1 MNEGMLLK
9 WVRLEWYLFNSILEQ
24 GETYRSVTYEF
35 GCCIDNCRA
44 ATGVSSNIDHQK
56 KKTEYRPNID
66 HTALYWP
73 NIDRKSSLKSA
84 HLHQKKNE
92 YRPNIDHTALYRPNI
107 DRKSSLK
114 SAHLQYLLLSLEIYK
129 FWENEAFREIWGISE
144 DCFNWGHLGKHCI
157 WTTWILMEYRPFW
170 CNIDHKFKNIDH
182 LSKMVDYRPMVD
194 NIDPVAALQLK
205 RHVCGKFQV
214 WLVWHIFNNWGAKSK
229 QKLLVGG

>member
-1 MNEGMLLK
+1 M
-9 WVRLEWYLFNSILEQ
+9 
-24 GETYRSVTYEF
+24 SVTFPQAQQCHLSVAGRPLGFYW
-35 GCCIDNCRA
+35 ISTTN
-44 ATGVSSNIDHQK
+44 
-56 KKTEYRPNID
+56 KKT
-66 HTALYWP
+66 
-73 NIDRKSSLKSA
+73 
-84 HLHQKKNE
+84 E

-114 SAHLQYLLLSLEIYK
+114 SAHLQYLLLSPEIYI

-194 NIDPVAALQLK
+194 NIDPLASLQLRISANLFVDFSYLWESEESEIHPNFWQPLPRGSCK
-205 RHVCGKFQV
+205 KIHTNI
-214 WLVWHIFNNWGAKSK
+214 LSY
-229 QKLLVGG
+229 